1 MAKYNI
7 RESKPKDAVYRTL
20 VNPDLMEAMKDRI
33 YQIVVR
39 EKKYRDKKY
48 SAKKLAAD
56 LYTTTRYV
64 SAVVNV
70 KFGVNYSSFV
80 NQYRIKEAMEILSN
94 PANASLRMQEVSDM
108 VGFANRQSF
117 YASFYRLHHI
127 TPREYKLQQLLGPR
141 PKSTDAEEML

>member
-56 LYTTTRYV
+56 LYTNTRYV

-80 NQYRIKEAMEILSN
+80 NQYRIKEAIQPTRHSECK
-94 PANASLRMQEVSDM
+94 R
-108 VGFANRQSF
+108 
-117 YASFYRLHHI
+117 
-127 TPREYKLQQLLGPR
+127 
-141 PKSTDAEEML
+141 